1 MWDKV
6 LELIGDAAPVVGTM
20 LGGPAGAAVG
30 GLVAKALGV
39 DNTPEAI
46 EEALKN
52 NPDAL
57 VRLKELE
64 VSKELAILEAQY
76 KNKIEDNRAAEHG
89 VNLVMADKQNARGS
103 AHLGEVQTDI
113 SKRIYNQSM
122 WMIPLLLILNALL
135 IVFAG
140 QLHLDTTAVVAVG
153 NLIGIALSNSYR
165 ERQSILE
172 FLFGSSLDRKG
183 KQ

>member
-39 DNTPEAI
+39 ENKPEAI
-46 EEALKN
+46 EEALKS
-52 NPDAL
+52 NPEAL
-57 VRLKELE
+57 VKIKELE
-64 VSKELAILEAQY
+64 LSREIAQLEHQF
-76 KNKIEDNRAAEHG
+76 KNKVEDNRAAEHD
-89 VNLVMADKQNARGS
+89 VNLVVQDKQNARS
-103 AHLGEVQTDI
+103 AAHLGDVQTDI

-140 QLHLDTTAVVAVG
+140 QLNLDTTAVVAVG

-172 FLFGSSLDRKG
+172 FLFGSSVDK
-183 KQ
+183 KSK